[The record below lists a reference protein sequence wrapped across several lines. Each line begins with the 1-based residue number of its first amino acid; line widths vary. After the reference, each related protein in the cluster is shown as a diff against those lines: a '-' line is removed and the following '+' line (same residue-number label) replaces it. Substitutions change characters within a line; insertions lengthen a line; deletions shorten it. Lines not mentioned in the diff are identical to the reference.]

1 MLLIGPSR
9 ATLSNPGDR
18 AAAKVAVS
26 PEVEIPFLPRPL
38 RQGEINR
45 RDPPKIPSPPHPPY
59 PTSQPD
65 LWTSDP
71 LRTP

>member
-45 RDPPKIPSPPHPPY
+45 RAPPKIPSPPHPPY